1 MCFSRDFRK
10 SAIEQGIQTVLSYR
24 GMGRIA
30 KMEKLLGI
38 EETLNTCLVKGL
50 DRDDVNMILDKMTLI
65 DSNKYKQA
73 LRKVA
78 ETLE

>member
-1 MCFSRDFRK
+1 MC
-10 SAIEQGIQTVLSYR
+10 IIV
-24 GMGRIA
+24 A
-30 KMEKLLGI
+30 KEKKVKAPSI
-38 EETLNTCLVKGL
+38 ETLKTCLVKGL